1 MNQIF
6 NKTTI
11 NWLAMLAIASYT
23 VVFIVILI
31 GENKLQNKLLVK
43 NDQLWVDLKEQT
55 VESIKA
61 KAKAESLRLELED
74 LQSRTRELFDP
85 QVLTPSEKKKKK

>member
-1 MNQIF
+1 
-6 NKTTI
+6 
-11 NWLAMLAIASYT
+11 
-23 VVFIVILI
+23 VFIVILI